1 MAGLIETHGPFMF
14 GILVALGV
22 LVGFVAVWRL
32 ARSRDTTDER
42 LRRYAMRE
50 VLRDQDV
57 PEADSRRRRKLSLGQ
72 RLLAGFGVGPLIA
85 TALMRADIPLTAA
98 EYALIVLGSGAT
110 GFLLGMIRGTA
121 LIGIALSPIAG
132 LILGTLFALVPVIY
146 LRIRQARRKQ
156 AITEQLPDVLTLLV
170 GSLRSGHGLSQSLEM
185 LVDKVQPPAQVEFAR
200 VMRAVS
206 LGEPIQVA
214 LRDMA
219 ERVGS
224 DDLDLVVTAINAQ
237 YEMGGNLAETLET
250 IGETVRDRINLL
262 REVRVLTAQQRGTGY
277 ILAALPV
284 VTGVIIFLLNPEYMR
299 GLFEPGWVRLLPAA
313 AVVLQVVGFLI
324 MRRIVDIEV

>member
-98 EYALIVLGSGAT
+98 EYALIVLGSGAI